1 MAFEIIDNID
11 VPASTTVR
19 ARPRGEFAQTVD
31 SLKVGQGF
39 IFESD
44 KGLKAHYPKVS
55 PSKFPSDVEGMNK
68 KFKLWI
74 AGEGKVGVKRLNDVA
89 ESEGDGEH
97 ADTNAAGGSDTGDA
111 E

>member
-1 MAFEIIDNID
+1 MAFQIIDNIE
-11 VPASTTVR
+11 VPAVTATRNRS
-19 ARPRGEFAQTVD
+19 RGEFAQAVD
-31 SLKVGQGF
+31 SLQIGQGF

-55 PSKFPSDVEGMNK
+55 PSKFPDTSAPGQLK

-74 AGEGKVGVKRLNDVA
+74 AGEGKVGVKRLDDVA
-89 ESEGDGEH
+89 VDVSEGDGNE
-97 ADTNAAGGSDTGDA
+97 GDA